1 MTPLDW
7 FMQGLCTGLLL
18 AYTAFRLGRRHRDRN
33 TPKG

>member
-18 AYTAFRLGRRHRDRN
+18 ALVAVRLGRRHRDH
-33 TPKG
+33 